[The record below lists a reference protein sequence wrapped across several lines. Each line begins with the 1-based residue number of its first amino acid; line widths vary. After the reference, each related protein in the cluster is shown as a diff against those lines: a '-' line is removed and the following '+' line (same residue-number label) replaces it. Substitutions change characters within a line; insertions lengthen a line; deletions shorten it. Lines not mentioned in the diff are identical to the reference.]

1 MAYSAKVILD
11 SISPRG
17 HRLTTIEV
25 TYPRM
30 IHAELMTHRVFS
42 RNAASS
48 RAIPVKKLLGRVM
61 EEPYIPEKWTKNQA
75 GMQGFEIIAN
85 PEVAQAVW
93 LKARDAA
100 HEAASTLAV
109 GLDVHKQL
117 ANRLLEP
124 FAWIT
129 VIITAT
135 DWQNFFKLRCD
146 PAAQPEFQKIA
157 RMIQEEYNASTPKQ
171 LMRGDWHTP
180 YMQPD
185 EEHLRWPVKL
195 KLATARCARV
205 SYLTQ
210 DGKRDH
216 EADFALYT
224 RLLTGNHWS
233 PFEHC
238 ARPAHNYESQLG
250 GNFSGWVQ
258 FRKTFLGECANETI
272 VPVHA
277 LVVCPCCS

>member
-1 MAYSAKVILD
+1 MGYSAKVILD
-11 SISPRG
+11 SVSTNG
-17 HRLTTIEV
+17 QRLTTIEA

-30 IHAELMTHRVFS
+30 IHSELMTHRVFS

-75 GMQGFEIIAN
+75 GMQGFELIDN
-85 PEVAQAVW
+85 PEEAIKVW
-93 LKARDAA
+93 LQARDSA
-100 HEAASTLAV
+100 HEAASKLALD
-109 GLDVHKQL
+109 LDVHKQL

-157 RMIQEEYNASTPKQ
+157 KMIQEGYDASTPTLLQ
-171 LMRGDWHTP
+171 CDQWHTP
-180 YMQPD
+180 YIQRD
-185 EEHLRWPVKL
+185 EQHFDWHTKL

-205 SYLTQ
+205 SYLTH
-210 DGKRDH
+210 DGKRDM
-216 EADFALYT
+216 EADINLYT

-238 ARPAHNYESQLG
+238 ARPAHDFESYALC
-250 GNFSGWVQ
+250 GNFNGWVQ
-258 FRKTFLGECANETI
+258 FRKTFSGECAPE
-272 VPVHA
+272 P
-277 LVVCPCCS
+277 SWG